1 MASTALQKLYFA
13 IGLRDDTKGGLASLQ
28 RSIDR
33 TCRQVRNNFEGIK
46 AGALSAAGAG
56 MSIYQMVNPAVD
68 FNRAM
73 GEVASLD
80 VGQDALRHLQ
90 TSAKQFATQYG
101 GTAAEVVRASYD
113 IQSAIAGLAGKE
125 LGAFTVAS
133 ATLAKATK
141 ADTATIT
148 SYVGTMYGIF
158 KQQADGMGKAAWVEQ
173 LAGRTALAVQMFKTT
188 GTEMSSAFTSLGAN
202 ATATGIA
209 ANEQMAVLGMLQST
223 MSGSEAGTKYKSFLA
238 GIGGAQKTLGL
249 SFTDKSGNML
259 GISDILA
266 KIKGKF
272 GDTLDVAEGDLLKKA
287 FGSDEAVS
295 MIKQLL
301 TDTTGLKNNI
311 DALGKVQGMD
321 KARQMAASMTDVWGR
336 LGGAFNAVSVSFGQS
351 FLPVLEDI
359 VGWVVKV
366 LTYVQSLIAIAP
378 NLTRYIGMGAVAMMS
393 LGAVMG
399 ILAALWAINK
409 MALLGLKT
417 PFSMLIWLLKGAAS
431 GFWKVAVA
439 MWANPISFVV
449 LGIILLIAAVVY
461 LVTHWDSLKA
471 SFGDTW
477 WGAAIIG
484 IVQDVCAWWERLT
497 TAFSNGDWA
506 NALLEIINMILA
518 PLRAVGEVWS
528 WIGNKLGSAM
538 QVGVTPRLD
547 SVGSAPVFPGP
558 ASRIAPASI
567 STLEGPRTLD
577 MPAGSVGGTIASS
590 ISKSNARVTNM
601 GGVNIYPQQML
612 GAGELEEQIS
622 LGW

>member
-13 IGLRDDTKGGLASLQ
+13 IGLRDNTKGGLASLQ

-33 TCRQVRNNFEGIK
+33 TCRLVKNNFEGIK

-56 MSIYQMVNPAVD
+56 MTMYQMVNPAVD

-80 VGQDALRHLQ
+80 VGQDALHALQ
-90 TSAKQFATQYG
+90 TSAKQFAMQYG

-173 LAGRTALAVQMFKTT
+173 LAGQTATAVQMFKTT
-188 GTEMSSAFTSLGAN
+188 GMEMSSAFTALGAN
-202 ATATGIA
+202 ATAAGISA
-209 ANEQMAVLGMLQST
+209 SEQMTVLGMLQST
-223 MSGSEAGTKYKSFLA
+223 MGGSEAGTKYKAFLA
-238 GIGGAQKTLGL
+238 GIGSAQKTLGL

-259 GISDILA
+259 GVSAILE

-272 GDTLDVAEGDLLKKA
+272 GETLDVAEGDLLKKA

-301 TDTTGLKNNI
+301 SDTSGLKNNI
-311 DALGKVQGMD
+311 DALGKVQGME
-321 KARQMAASMTDVWGR
+321 KARAMAAKMTDVWGR
-336 LGGAFNAVSVSFGQS
+336 LGGAFNVVSVSFSQS
-351 FLPVLEDI
+351 FLPVLENVVDGI
-359 VGWVVKV
+359 VGV
-366 LTYVQSLIAIAP
+366 LTYVQSLMALAP
-378 NLTRYIGMGAVAMMS
+378 TLTRYIGLGVMAMMS
-393 LGAVMG
+393 MGVVMG
-399 ILAALWAINK
+399 ILAALWAMNK
-409 MALLGLKT
+409 LALLGIKG
-417 PFSMLIWLLKGAAS
+417 PFMFTLSLIKGLTIGFFKLAAAML
-431 GFWKVAVA
+431 V
-439 MWANPISFVV
+439 NPIFWIV
-449 LGIILLIAAVVY
+449 LGIVALIAAVVL
-461 LVTHWDSLKA
+461 LVMYWDNLKA
-471 SFGDTW
+471 AFMDST
-477 WGAAIIG
+477 WGAVIIG
-484 IVQDVCAWWERLT
+484 VVQDICAWWERLT
-497 TAFSNGDWA
+497 TALSNGDWA

-518 PLRAVGEVWS
+518 PLRAVVDVWI

-538 QVGVTPRLD
+538 QVGVTPALS
-547 SVGSAPVFPGP
+547 SVGTAPVFSNTVSTVSP
-558 ASRIAPASI
+558 AHI
-567 STLEGPRTLD
+567 SSLEAPRTLD
-577 MPAGSVGGTIASS
+577 MPAGSVGATIASS
-590 ISKSNARVTNM
+590 VSKSNARITNM

-612 GAGELEEQIS
+612 GAGELEEQAA
-622 LGW
+622 LNW

>member
-33 TCRQVRNNFEGIK
+33 TCRQVKNNFEGIK

-80 VGQDALRHLQ
+80 VGQGALQHLQ
-90 TSAKQFATQYG
+90 TSAKHFATQYG

-202 ATATGIA
+202 ATAAGIA
-209 ANEQMAVLGMLQST
+209 ASEQMAVLGMLQST

-431 GFWKVAVA
+431 GFWKVAAA

-449 LGIILLIAAVVY
+449 LGIILLIAAVAY
-461 LVTHWDSLKA
+461 LVTHWDSFKA

-484 IVQDVCAWWERLT
+484 VVQDVCAWWERLT

-567 STLEGPRTLD
+567 SSLEGPRTLD

-612 GAGELEEQIS
+612 GAGELEEWEMLQ
-622 LGW
+622 

>member
-80 VGQDALRHLQ
+80 VGQDALQHLQ
-90 TSAKQFATQYG
+90 TSAKHFATQYG

>member
-13 IGLRDDTKGGLASLQ
+13 IGLRDNTKGGLASLQ

-33 TCRQVRNNFEGIK
+33 TCRQVKNNFEGIK

-80 VGQDALRHLQ
+80 VGQDALQHLQ
-90 TSAKQFATQYG
+90 TSAKHFATQYG

>member
-33 TCRQVRNNFEGIK
+33 TCRQVKNNFEGIK

-80 VGQDALRHLQ
+80 VGQDALQHLQ

-202 ATATGIA
+202 ATAAGIA
-209 ANEQMAVLGMLQST
+209 ASEQMAVLGMLQST

-321 KARQMAASMTDVWGR
+321 KARQMAASMTDVWAR

-359 VGWVVKV
+359 VGWVVKI

-378 NLTRYIGMGAVAMMS
+378 NLTRYIGMGAVVMMS

-431 GFWKVAVA
+431 GFWKVAAA
-439 MWANPISFVV
+439 MWANPISIVV
-449 LGIILLIAAVVY
+449 LGIILLIAAVAY
-461 LVTHWDSLKA
+461 LVTHWDSFKA

-484 IVQDVCAWWERLT
+484 VVQDVCAWWERLT

-612 GAGELEEQIS
+612 GAGELEEWEMLQ
-622 LGW
+622 